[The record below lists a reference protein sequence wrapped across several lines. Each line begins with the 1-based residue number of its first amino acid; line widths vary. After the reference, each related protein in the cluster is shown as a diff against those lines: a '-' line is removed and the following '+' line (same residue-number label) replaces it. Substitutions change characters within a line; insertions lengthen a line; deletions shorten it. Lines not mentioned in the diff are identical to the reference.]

1 MHRLAIL
8 FAAILAGLL
17 NCGFAY
23 AADLPLAP
31 AYQAPIVVPVPVY
44 TWTGLYLGING
55 GYAFGTTNWTSPAG
69 CGFPTCTTGNF
80 NASGFLIGGT
90 LGGNYQIGSFV
101 IGLEGDGDWTDINGE
116 TQSS

>member
-17 NCGFAY
+17 NFGFAY

-55 GYAFGTTNWTSPAG
+55 GYGFGQQTPGSLFGDAFSA
-69 CGFPTCTTGNF
+69 F
-80 NASGFLIGGT
+80 NYNANGW
-90 LGGNYQIGSFV
+90 LGGLTAGAQIQNGHTLL
-101 IGLEGDGDWTDINGE
+101 GLDADIDWAH
-116 TQSS
+116 